1 MDVYP
6 LPSETIV
13 ISDTDPFSI
22 VAIAVA
28 GIPQDSDGDAIV
40 TVGAEVYPDPPFVIE
55 IFWLIDIIHQSKQ
68 LVHQRVL
75 PLLFLLFHQ
84 KHKNVLE

>member
-1 MDVYP
+1 MVKDALAEDPPPPEIEIEGVDVYP

-22 VAIAVA
+22 VATAVA

-40 TVGAEVYPDPPFVIE
+40 TNGADVYPDPPFVTY
-55 IFWLIDIIHQSKQ
+55 IFPTNL
-68 LVHQRVL
+68 
-75 PLLFLLFHQ
+75 
-84 KHKNVLE
+84 